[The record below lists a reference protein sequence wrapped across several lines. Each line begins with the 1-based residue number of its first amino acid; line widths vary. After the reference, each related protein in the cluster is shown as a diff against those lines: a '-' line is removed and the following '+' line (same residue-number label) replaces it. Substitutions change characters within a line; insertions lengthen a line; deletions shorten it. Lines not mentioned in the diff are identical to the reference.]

1 MAVDVKQIKQLRSE
15 TKAGIVEVKKALT
28 ETNGDMAK
36 AKEWL
41 VKRGLDKAAKKADR
55 ETGDGWI
62 GSYVHGG
69 KVAALVKLSCETD
82 FVAKTDDFQ
91 DLAREIAMQVASMNP
106 ESVEELLKQ
115 NYIRDS
121 KKTIE
126 DLVKEGIAKMGENIV
141 VSEMIRMAI

>member
-1 MAVDVKQIKQLRSE
+1 MKIDLKMIKQLREE

-28 ETNGDMAK
+28 ESDGDMKK

-62 GSYVHGG
+62 GNYVHGG

-82 FVAKTDDFQ
+82 FVAKTDEFQ
-91 DLAREIAMQVASMNP
+91 ALAREIAMQVASMNP
-106 ESVEELLKQ
+106 ENIEELLKMS
-115 NYIRDS
+115 YIRDS

-126 DLVKEGIAKMGENIV
+126 DLVKEGIAKMGENIQV
-141 VSEMIRMAI
+141 TEFSRMAI